1 MECANATQFQKGDTV
16 CAYFMGELHLGTYD
30 KPEAGGRHLIKD
42 IVNFESGYPWGTGN
56 GSLPTGQFGKWQK
69 KKKEG
74 KGGGYRQRVSRKH
87 TRRSRKQRGTR
98 KH

>member
-16 CAYFMGELHLGTYD
+16 CAYFMGELHLGTYE

-69 KKKEG
+69 KQKQS
-74 KGGGYRQRVSRKH
+74 KGGRRSTRRQ
-87 TRRSRKQRGTR
+87 TQRSRKTRGKR